1 MALTA
6 RQSHRYLGGAAVDPP
21 YLNSPGDL
29 LELDESDIW
38 AVEEVSWPDE
48 PEKAHNRPARKP
60 VRNPPRAGDRPA
72 EGPRSLP
79 VNVPDWSRI
88 LGGAY
93 KPRASGSSD
102 GACEDWEDTGNYKM
116 PPHEFLATNRVASFS
131 VTLKGRELR
140 RVRNAIWKKTGFE
153 D

>member
-21 YLNSPGDL
+21 YANSPGDL

-38 AVEEVSWPDE
+38 AIDDVSGADE
-48 PEKAHNRPARKP
+48 PEKAHNRPARKA
-60 VRNPPRAGDRPA
+60 VRNPPRDGNHPA

-79 VNVPDWSRI
+79 VNVPDWPRI
-88 LGGAY
+88 LGDAY
-93 KPRASGSSD
+93 KPRAAGSSD
-102 GACEDWEDTGNYKM
+102 GACGDWEGAGNYKM
-116 PPHEFLATNRVASFS
+116 PPHEFLARNRVAPFS
-131 VTLKGRELR
+131 VTLKGRDLR